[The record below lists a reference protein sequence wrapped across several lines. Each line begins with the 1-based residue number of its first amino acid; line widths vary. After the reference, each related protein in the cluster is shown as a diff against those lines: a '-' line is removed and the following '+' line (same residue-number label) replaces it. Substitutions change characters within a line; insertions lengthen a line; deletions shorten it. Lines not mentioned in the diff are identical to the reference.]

1 MDSLLIAVAVG
12 LVVWMLM
19 RRAAYARARRQ
30 FAARRDAPAAG
41 DAPEAPDDQKSMPR
55 IGIPGTITRAQM
67 AELRAHNFEPMRQW
81 SKEEAQ
87 LILDTVVYFRAVI
100 LDETGDSDPPLEVQN
115 TLLSFIL
122 TDEEL
127 RDSVQEWSLN
137 RTREEEE
144 AGRIILPRDET
155 YERVAD
161 EVAELWEAGTEDE

>member
-12 LVVWMLM
+12 VVIWLLM
-19 RRAAYARARRQ
+19 RRAAQARLRRQ
-30 FAARRDAPAAG
+30 MAVRQHPAGAEAAPPG
-41 DAPEAPDDQKSMPR
+41 GQKSMPR
-55 IGIPGTITRAQM
+55 FGAPGTITRGQM
-67 AELRAHNFEPMRQW
+67 AELRALEFEPMREW

-100 LDETGDSDPPLEVQN
+100 FDETGDTDPPHEVQN
-115 TLLSFIL
+115 TLLGSIL

-127 RDSVQEWSLN
+127 REAILEWSLN

-144 AGRIILPRDET
+144 SGRLILPRDET

-161 EVAELWEAGTEDE
+161 EIAELWEAGTGDE

>member
-19 RRAAYARARRQ
+19 RRAAYKRARRQ
-30 FAARRDAPAAG
+30 MAARQGSPGAEGAAPA
-41 DAPEAPDDQKSMPR
+41 PDGQKTMPR
-55 IGIPGTITRAQM
+55 FGVPGTITRAQM
-67 AELRAHNFEPMRQW
+67 AELRALDFEPMRQW

-87 LILDTVVYFRAVI
+87 LILDSVVYLRAVI
-100 LDETGDSDPPLEVQN
+100 LGKTGDSNPPLEVQN
-115 TLLSFIL
+115 RLLGFIL

-127 RDSVQEWSLN
+127 RDSIQEWSLN

-144 AGRIILPRDET
+144 ADRLVLPRDET

-161 EVAELWEAGTEDE
+161 EVAELWEAGTGDE

>member
-12 LVVWMLM
+12 IVIWLLM

-30 FAARRDAPAAG
+30 MAARQHPAGAEAAPPG
-41 DAPEAPDDQKSMPR
+41 GQKSMPR
-55 IGIPGTITRAQM
+55 FGASGTITRGQM
-67 AELRAHNFEPMRQW
+67 AELRALEFEPMREW

-100 LDETGDSDPPLEVQN
+100 FDETGDTDPPHEVQN
-115 TLLSFIL
+115 TLLGSIL

-127 RDSVQEWSLN
+127 REAILEWSLN

-144 AGRIILPRDET
+144 SGRLILPRDET

-161 EVAELWEAGTEDE
+161 EIAELWEAGTGDE

>member
-12 LVVWMLM
+12 LVVWLLM

-30 FAARRDAPAAG
+30 FAARRQVPGADDGAPA
-41 DAPEAPDDQKSMPR
+41 PDGQKTMPR
-55 IGIPGTITRAQM
+55 FGIPGTITRAQI
-67 AELRAHNFEPMRQW
+67 AELRAHDFEPMRQW

-115 TLLSFIL
+115 RLLGFIL

-127 RDSVQEWSLN
+127 RDTVLEWSLN
-137 RTREEEE
+137 RTREEME
-144 AGRIILPRDET
+144 AERIVLPRDET
-155 YERVAD
+155 YRRVAE